1 MGPVLNLAGLSDLNA
16 LRVWLELQVFR
27 TTTVVPAGAGKLE
40 QGRVKEE

>member
-1 MGPVLNLAGLSDLNA
+1 MNLAGISDLNA

-27 TTTVVPAGAGKLE
+27 TTTVVPAGAGELE